1 MVELK
6 LKSWGTFD
14 LQVLACRENVAVALV
29 LKIWEYWN
37 GNCHICCLSTDH
49 APLAEAIL
57 PQQDLH
63 QGFLLG
69 QLGGKCRVVLG
80 TVHGLRLR
88 QESDNCNVSPIIETF
103 TFTVGLIKNG
113 TLVFV
118 NFSVQDASILK
129 ISVAIIKRRSWG
141 FQNTPNLQSLDDFE
155 PSYGTSKKALIWDN

>member
-37 GNCHICCLSTDH
+37 ANCHICCLSTDH

-69 QLGGKCRVVLG
+69 QLGGKWRVVLG
-80 TVHGLRLR
+80 TMHGLRLT
-88 QESDNCNVSPIIETF
+88 QENNIINFNVSSIPETF
-103 TFTVGLIKNG
+103 IY
-113 TLVFV
+113 TLEWIGWHDEKV
-118 NFSVQDASILK
+118 SQSILH
-129 ISVAIIKRRSWG
+129 S
-141 FQNTPNLQSLDDFE
+141 
-155 PSYGTSKKALIWDN
+155 PSAASSCWSACGAAPCAWSPCPPPAAPPRCPPAPGHAPG

>member
-6 LKSWGTFD
+6 LKSLGTFD

-37 GNCHICCLSTDH
+37 ANCHICCLSTDH

-69 QLGGKCRVVLG
+69 QFGGKWRVVLG

-88 QESDNCNVSPIIETF
+88 QESDICNVSPIQRHLHRHRINWLTRWKGV
-103 TFTVGLIKNG
+103 TILH
-113 TLVFV
+113 
-118 NFSVQDASILK
+118 SPSAASSCWSACGAAPCAWSPCLPP
-129 ISVAIIKRRSWG
+129 AAPPRCPPG
-141 FQNTPNLQSLDDFE
+141 PA
-155 PSYGTSKKALIWDN
+155 PAPG